1 MREQSPKKRIKN
13 FNEVPLGFTKEEALK
28 EAERCLNCKSAPCVK
43 GCPAEVDIPSFIQAI
58 KKEEFEK
65 AFQIIK
71 RTNSLPAVCGR
82 VCPQEDQCEAKCVLG
97 KKGDSIDI
105 GSLERFAADSGSS
118 DKLSSGKE
126 KRKGSSKKEKVAV
139 IGSGPAGLT
148 CAADLARMG
157 HQVTVFEA
165 LHKPGGVL
173 RYGIPEFRL
182 PKSIM
187 DEEVEQIKDLG
198 VEIKYNYIIGKIKSL
213 TDLDKEGFK
222 AFFVS
227 TGAGLPYFLGIEG
240 ENLNGVYSA
249 NEFLVR
255 VNLMKAYKFPEYDT
269 PVKVGRKVAVIGGGN
284 VAMDAARSALR
295 LEAEEVQVVYRRS
308 RQEIPARVDEVH
320 HAEQEGIKFN
330 FLSSPKKI
338 LGDERNDVRSLECI
352 RNELK
357 EADDSGRRRPVP
369 IEGSEYKI
377 DIDSVIIAIGNGPN
391 PLLTNTVENLKLG
404 KWGNIKADE
413 DGRTNIENVFAG
425 GDIVTGAATVIAA
438 MGAGKKAA
446 RSINEYLKS
455 QRSRCSG

>member
-1 MREQSPKKRIKN
+1 MREQSPDKRIKN
-13 FNEVPLGFTKEEALK
+13 FDEVPFGFTKKEALS

-58 KKEEFEK
+58 KVEDFDE
-65 AFQIIK
+65 ALRIIK

-82 VCPQEDQCEAKCVLG
+82 VCPQEDQCEARCVLA
-97 KKGDSIDI
+97 KKGEPIDI
-105 GSLERFAADSGSS
+105 GSLERFAADTGSDERTSGE
-118 DKLSSGKE
+118 KE
-126 KRKGSSKKEKVAV
+126 KSTTSSKNEKVAV

-157 HQVTVFEA
+157 WQVTIFEA

-187 DEEVEQIKDLG
+187 DAEVEQIKELG
-198 VEIKYNYIIGKIKSL
+198 VDIKYNYIIGKIKTLS
-213 TDLDKEGFK
+213 DLEKEGFK
-222 AFFVS
+222 AFFIS

-255 VNLMKAYKFPEYDT
+255 VNLMKEYKFPEYDT

-308 RQEIPARVDEVH
+308 RQEMPARIDEIH
-320 HAEQEGIKFN
+320 HAEEEGIKFN

-338 LGDERNDVRSLECI
+338 LGNERNDVRALGCI

-369 IEGSEYKI
+369 IEGSEYEI
-377 DIDSVIIAIGNGPN
+377 EVDSVIIAIGNGPN
-391 PLLTNTVENLKLG
+391 PLLPDTVENLKLG
-404 KWGNIKADE
+404 KWGNIEADE

-446 RSINEYLKS
+446 RVMDEYLKGLMN
-455 QRSRCSG
+455 R